1 MRGYKKGFTIIE
13 LMVTLAV
20 LAIVLGIAIPSFN
33 SQIQR
38 NGSLGLGEEFVSA
51 LNFART
57 EAIKRRASVS
67 ICASNA
73 AVDDCDGTDWSNG
86 WIVFVDD
93 EPETSENIDV
103 EEELRK
109 WNDLDKRAEMTVTR
123 DPDADAI
130 GFVRFNA
137 RGTLARIDG
146 AASVIAQ
153 AKFTG
158 CSGESARQITVG
170 ISGMVS
176 SKAISC

>member
-38 NGSLGLGEEFVSA
+38 NGSLGLGEEFISA

-57 EAIKRRASVS
+57 EAIKRRAPVS

-73 AVDDCDGTDWSNG
+73 DVDACDGTDWSNG
-86 WIVFVDD
+86 WIIFVD
-93 EPETSENIDV
+93 EEQPETSSDIDPK
-103 EEELRK
+103 ETLRQ
-109 WNDLDKRAEMTVTR
+109 WNDIDPRAAMTVTR
-123 DPDADAI
+123 NANAI
-130 GFVRFNA
+130 SFIRFNA
-137 RGTLARIDG
+137 RGALARIEDF
-146 AASVIAQ
+146 SVIAQ

-158 CSGESARQITVG
+158 CSGEAARQITIG
-170 ISGMVS
+170 LSGMTS
-176 SKAISC
+176 SKTIAC

>member
-57 EAIKRRASVS
+57 EAIKRRAPVS

-86 WIVFVDD
+86 WIVFVDN
-93 EPETSENIDV
+93 EPETSVNIGVDDV
-103 EEELRK
+103 LRQ
-109 WNDLDKRAEMTVTR
+109 WNDLDPRAAMTVTR
-123 DPDADAI
+123 DENAI
-130 GFVRFNA
+130 SFIRFNA
-137 RGTLARIDG
+137 RGALARIEDF
-146 AASVIAQ
+146 SVVAQ

-158 CSGESARQITVG
+158 CSGEAARQITIG
-170 ISGMVS
+170 LSGMVS
-176 SKAISC
+176 SKTIAC